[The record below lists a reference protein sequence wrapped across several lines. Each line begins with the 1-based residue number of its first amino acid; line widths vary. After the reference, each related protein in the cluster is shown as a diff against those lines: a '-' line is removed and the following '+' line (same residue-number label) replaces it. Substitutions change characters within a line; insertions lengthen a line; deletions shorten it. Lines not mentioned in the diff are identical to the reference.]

1 MNRSHLALVAAL
13 LLLPCLDAAA
23 AAQRTFVSTAGND
36 ANTGANCSLASP
48 CRSFA
53 SALTVTGTGGEI
65 VVLDSGGYGPVTIDK
80 SVSII
85 APSGVYAGISVTTD
99 GIGVKIAA
107 AGINALLHGITI
119 TGTARSGQG
128 IVMSAGARLT
138 VQRCEITK
146 TLYGM
151 VLNSAD
157 SDVFINDTSI
167 IDNLIGVE
175 IREFFLRLTIDRSR
189 FEGNFAGLQGAGA
202 GYQGSKGPAV
212 VVSNSTF
219 ARNEDLAMWFSPGT
233 LTVSDTRIN
242 DNLNGITVAGDVRL
256 PGYLRLIRC
265 VVTGNAAGFEFVG
278 IVYATIADSL
288 IAGHT
293 SFGIA
298 TEGDSSVDPPSL
310 TISGNRIT
318 DNKIGILVGELA
330 ELRTAQNNTIDR
342 NVVNIKLTPGGI
354 VTPISGL

>member
-1 MNRSHLALVAAL
+1 
-13 LLLPCLDAAA
+13 
-23 AAQRTFVSTAGND
+23 
-36 ANTGANCSLASP
+36 
-48 CRSFA
+48 
-53 SALTVTGTGGEI
+53 
-65 VVLDSGGYGPVTIDK
+65 
-80 SVSII
+80 
-85 APSGVYAGISVTTD
+85 
-99 GIGVKIAA
+99 
-107 AGINALLHGITI
+107 
-119 TGTARSGQG
+119 
-128 IVMSAGARLT
+128 
-138 VQRCEITK
+138 
-146 TLYGM
+146 
-151 VLNSAD
+151 
-157 SDVFINDTSI
+157 
-167 IDNLIGVE
+167 
-175 IREFFLRLTIDRSR
+175 
-189 FEGNFAGLQGAGA
+189 
-202 GYQGSKGPAV
+202 
-212 VVSNSTF
+212 
-219 ARNEDLAMWFSPGT
+219 MWFSPGT